1 MVKTKEL
8 SKDTRNKIVALHQAG
23 KTESAISNQL
33 GVKKSTYAGTWYAVA
48 KKDPEGLFLID
59 NIVANFN
66 VDEDGKMTA
75 TAKGRVVIFQT
86 MELCADM
93 VGTFQETDD
102 PAKFKMKYHGV
113 LSFLEKGLDDHW
125 VVDTDYDNYA
135 VHYSCREVDEDGTC
149 LDSYSFIFSR
159 DENGL
164 TPEIQR
170 IVRRRQEELCLDR
183 KYRVVKHNGKGNVT
197 HLDVL
202 VDPLESV
209 MSREGSL

>member
-1 MVKTKEL
+1 MDLKAFGL
-8 SKDTRNKIVALHQAG
+8 LIALCYFGSSEAFRFYERDC
-23 KTESAISNQL
+23 TVSNFR
-33 GVKKSTYAGTWYAVA
+33 VMPNFDKNRYAGTWYAVA

-183 KYRVVKHNGKGNVT
+183 KYRVVKHNGYCT
-197 HLDVL
+197 QA
-202 VDPLESV
+202 
-209 MSREGSL
+209 